1 MGSGNK
7 RHDGTPVAVT
17 IRPKLL
23 PLFSR
28 VGGIVLAEA
37 RLRVSDVDR
46 TVNG

>member
-7 RHDGTPVAVT
+7 RNDGTPVVVT
-17 IRPKLL
+17 IQPELS

-28 VGGIVLAEA
+28 VGGIVLAES
-37 RLRVSDVDR
+37 RLRVSDLDR